1 MATARNLT
9 MIPDV
14 ENAAHGKSLRAHTP
28 RSSHGEWVAPLD
40 RKDPVALI
48 TSQNATRMQWL
59 VPIRHWRMSRSPFAF
74 FRGAANV
81 MAQDLADTA
90 TTGIETQICGDAHL
104 SNFGAYGSPDREL
117 VFDLNDF
124 DETLPGPWEWDLK
137 RLATSF
143 AIAARHN
150 EYDSADEAPLAAMAA
165 RSYRKAMR
173 QFADMRYLDVWYARL
188 TVEDIYEVFADQLR
202 KKERK
207 SVKKFYR
214 KAMGRDS
221 LQAFEKLAEQVDGRY
236 QIASQPPLRV
246 PLRDW
251 PVGSDAEQVEADI
264 GESFDEYVRTV
275 PDHLQVLLRR
285 FRRVDVAMKVVGV
298 GSVGTRCMIV
308 LLQGRDAEDPLFLQ
322 GKEASRSVLED
333 HQSDSVYE
341 NHGQRVVVGQRL
353 MQAAS
358 DSFLGWTTGSISGG
372 PLLLAATERHEGV
385 PRRRVGIAGEHVSPS
400 ADLRLGSRTSPRPI
414 RQISRDCGI
423 PGQRQGLR
431 PGHGSL
437 RSCIRRPERARLL
450 SLYIGNPSRC
460 DRGPRIVATWVVR
473 GC

>member
-1 MATARNLT
+1 MATANKT
-9 MIPDV
+9 TKIPDV
-14 ENAAHGKSLRAHTP
+14 ENAAHGKSLRADTP

-48 TSQNATRMQWL
+48 TSQNATRVQWL
-59 VPIRHWRMSRSPFAF
+59 VPIRHWRMSQSPFAF
-74 FRGAANV
+74 FRGAAKV
-81 MAQDLADTA
+81 MAQDLTDTA
-90 TTGIETQICGDAHL
+90 ATGIETQICGDAHL

-165 RSYRKAMR
+165 RSYREAMT
-173 QFADMRYLDVWYARL
+173 QFADMRYLEVWYARL
-188 TVEDIYEVFADQLR
+188 TVEDIYKVFADQLR

-221 LQAFEKLAEQVDGRY
+221 LQAFEKLAEHVDGRY
-236 QIASQPPLRV
+236 QIASQPPLLI

-251 PVGSDAEQVEADI
+251 PLGSDPEQVEADI
-264 GESFDEYVRTV
+264 GESFDEYISTV

-285 FRRVDVAMKVVGV
+285 FRPADVAMKVVGV

-358 DSFLGWTTGSISGG
+358 DSFLGWTTGSISEAHYYWRQLRDMKASPDVESVSPEGMYR
-372 PLLLAATERHEGV
+372 LARTCGWVLARAHARSGRSQE
-385 PRRRVGIAGEHVSPS
+385 IAGYLGKGKVFDRAMGAFAVAYADQNERDYS
-400 ADLRLGSRTSPRPI
+400 AF
-414 RQISRDCGI
+414 
-423 PGQRQGLR
+423 
-431 PGHGSL
+431 
-437 RSCIRRPERARLL
+437 RSAIQSGAIKAHE
-450 SLYIGNPSRC
+450 
-460 DRGPRIVATWVVR
+460 
-473 GC
+473 